1 MNQTLVTRLLMKQGH
16 SVVLACDGLEVLTA
30 LDRESFDLALMD
42 VQMPE
47 MDGFEVTAAIR
58 ERERVTGTHLS
69 IIAVTAHAMRD
80 DLEKCLAAGMD
91 GYVSKPINPA
101 ILSIAISK
109 VIAG

>member
-69 IIAVTAHAMRD
+69 IIAVTALRD
-80 DLEKCLAAGMD
+80 AGRSRKMSCCRN
-91 GYVSKPINPA
+91 GRVCE
-101 ILSIAISK
+101 
-109 VIAG
+109 